1 MKDIAK
7 NIRDLRSRKN
17 MTQDE
22 LAEKLFVTRQTVS
35 NYETGKS
42 RPDVE
47 MLARIAE
54 ALDTDVNSLIY
65 GPSPTEK
72 NTEKK
77 RLALGAGATILTA
90 LLYGILYPV
99 TKRIFYSRGGSWF
112 LSVLWILGPLALLC
126 AGWTLTHLTGMAL
139 KQKPL
144 EGAWARRTGILL
156 LTVLLLL
163 FTLTLWQVAAMLI
176 NDFLYANRIRGEW
189 ITLESTNTI
198 TGITE
203 SVPGWNRLP
212 DPAPEW
218 VKQIVSWTS
227 FNITQNHFYV
237 YLLLGSALWIL
248 GIPKQ
253 KTQIL

>member
-7 NIRDLRSRKN
+7 NIRDLRSQKN

-47 MLARIAE
+47 MLTRIAE

-65 GPSPTEK
+65 GPAPTEE

-77 RLALGAGATILTA
+77 RLALGAGLSILLG

-99 TKRIFYSRGGSWF
+99 TKRIFNSRDGSWF
-112 LSVLWILGPLALLC
+112 LAVLWILGPMALLC

-139 KQKPL
+139 KRKPL
-144 EGAWARRTGILL
+144 QAIWARRAGILL
-156 LTVLLLL
+156 LAALITL
-163 FTLTLWQVAAMLI
+163 FLLTLWNVTATII
-176 NDFLYANRIRGEW
+176 NDYLYTNYIRGEW
-189 ITLESTNTI
+189 IESINLV
-198 TGITE
+198 TGLPDP
-203 SVPGWNRLP
+203 SPGWRRLP

-218 VKQIVSWTS
+218 VTQIISWTS
-227 FNITQNHFYV
+227 FNITLNNSYL
-237 YLLLGSALWIL
+237 YLLLGGALWIL
-248 GIPKQ
+248 GIPKR
-253 KTQIL
+253 KIQIL